1 MRWEF
6 TQAATRA
13 LLQVQAALPN
23 NAGLDWDSGLEL
35 LAALTEDPEGS
46 GVAWLVSMGVDA
58 SIWAESGLPQLG
70 SVDPTQL
77 QRQSEEFSHGKDL
90 MRLLPLS
97 LTGILRSARH
107 FASEQFL
114 DPTINSEALLAAVFE
129 RSPKGQRWLL
139 KCGFTLEK
147 TAETLSGSS
156 LAMDEPL
163 DIHQGEIPP
172 GWIRLVDAVGNRL
185 REGLR
190 VLEDFSRFVKE
201 DRWLVERLKRMRH
214 QVDTLLV
221 QIPGTS
227 RLLDGRD
234 VLGDSGAGLWTGS
247 ERPRKEERDLQRSNW
262 KRVQEAIRSLE
273 EHAKLAAPTLV
284 RQLESLRYEAYT
296 LEKRSSET
304 SASTL
309 SQTALMLLVSN
320 QCLLGLERTVREAV
334 RGGVDI
340 VQLREKNLPDADL
353 LDLAKKTRQW
363 TRDEGALFILNDRPD
378 LAVLS
383 EADGVHLGTTDL
395 TPSEARRIVG
405 ADRLIGASSH
415 NARDREAA
423 TLAGADYL
431 GAGPV
436 FPSKTKAFQDFASI
450 NYIRS
455 FADWQGPP
463 WFAIGGINLETID
476 QVREA
481 GAVRIAISHAICQ
494 SEDPQGMA
502 RALRLALG
510 IGPKK

>member
-1 MRWEF
+1 
-6 TQAATRA
+6 
-13 LLQVQAALPN
+13 
-23 NAGLDWDSGLEL
+23 
-35 LAALTEDPEGS
+35 
-46 GVAWLVSMGVDA
+46 
-58 SIWAESGLPQLG
+58 
-70 SVDPTQL
+70 
-77 QRQSEEFSHGKDL
+77 
-90 MRLLPLS
+90 
-97 LTGILRSARH
+97 
-107 FASEQFL
+107 
-114 DPTINSEALLAAVFE
+114 
-129 RSPKGQRWLL
+129 
-139 KCGFTLEK
+139 
-147 TAETLSGSS
+147 
-156 LAMDEPL
+156 
-163 DIHQGEIPP
+163 
-172 GWIRLVDAVGNRL
+172 
-185 REGLR
+185 
-190 VLEDFSRFVKE
+190 
-201 DRWLVERLKRMRH
+201 
-214 QVDTLLV
+214 
-221 QIPGTS
+221 
-227 RLLDGRD
+227 
-234 VLGDSGAGLWTGS
+234 
-247 ERPRKEERDLQRSNW
+247 
-262 KRVQEAIRSLE
+262 
-273 EHAKLAAPTLV
+273 
-284 RQLESLRYEAYT
+284 
-296 LEKRSSET
+296 
-304 SASTL
+304 
-309 SQTALMLLVSN
+309 MLLVSN

-436 FPSKTKAFQDFASI
+436 FPSKTKAFQDFASL